1 MVNAYQ
7 INQKKWIMFQFT
19 NCERHYQRLPP
30 PDRVVVARSVVISN
44 HPAGDTGYLRFR
56 APEAYVSW
64 QILAQRRLARG
75 GGANHWVYHRKTM
88 GKPQENDG
96 L

>member
-1 MVNAYQ
+1 MHASIDSYIPSMHTSNHACSP
-7 INQKKWIMFQFT
+7 MAAA
-19 NCERHYQRLPP
+19 
-30 PDRVVVARSVVISN
+30 VVARSVVISN

-56 APEAYVSW
+56 APEAYVPW

-88 GKPQENDG
+88 GKP
-96 L
+96 